1 VLKKQAKYA
10 PFPIASL
17 ATLFMTIPLIYHAHA
32 DNPATWIKFR
42 DELCKNCQSSC
53 CTLPVE
59 VKLSDLVR
67 MNLVDAFEAEG
78 EPPKQIAKRLTK
90 AGIIDHFNFK
100 NSIYTLKRKA
110 NGDCRYLDVKT
121 RLCTIYKNRPNTC
134 RNHPQIG
141 PRPGYCAYRSRPAQL
156 LITD

>member
-1 VLKKQAKYA
+1 MA
-10 PFPIASL
+10 PIASR
-17 ATLFMTIPLIYHAHA
+17 TIMTTPLIYHAHP

-42 DELCKNCQSSC
+42 DELCQNCQSSC
-53 CTLPVE
+53 CTMPVE

-67 MNLVDAFEAEG
+67 MDLVDAFEAEG

-110 NGDCRYLDVKT
+110 NGDCRYLDLKT
-121 RLCTIYKNRPNTC
+121 RLCTIYDKRPNTC
-134 RNHPQIG
+134 RNHPRIG
-141 PRPGYCAYRSRPAQL
+141 PRPGYCAYRSRPAKL